1 MTGLL
6 VGYVIGQAQLGEP
19 WEEVERLKAEKEN
32 LLDTYLQYK
41 EACFDI
47 KDQLENM
54 TTKLYSLQAEL
65 AETNAEHEA
74 LRQSYN
80 KLEEEYEDLE
90 AKHLDFVRVYKVK
103 SFTLSNLNITPK
115 VIELGRSVTISFY
128 ITNVHNES
136 HSFGIATLIEGP
148 DYGYEIWDST
158 TVGGYETKKIS
169 YIEFPEVVGNFN
181 VTIGGLTGSFMVTQ
195 VGEG

>member
-1 MTGLL
+1 MGEGGTLKVVLILGLVSSMIVNAVVL
-6 VGYVIGQAQLGEP
+6 WDNRGLRLSMDESY
-19 WEEVERLKAEKEN
+19 RDLKAS
-32 LLDTYLQYK
+32 
-41 EACFDI
+41 FD
-47 KDQLENM
+47 E
-54 TTKLYSLQAEL
+54 LYSLQEEL
-65 AETNAEHEA
+65 AETNAEYKA
-74 LRQSYN
+74 LQQSYN
-80 KLEEEYEDLE
+80 KLEEEYEDLK

-103 SFTLSNLNITPK
+103 SFTLSNLNITPI

-169 YIEFPEVVGNFN
+169 YIEFPEVVGNFT
-181 VTIGGLTGSFMVTQ
+181 VTIGGLRGSFMVTQ
-195 VGEG
+195 ADEG